1 MSEAIE
7 KFKEFIKFLEDNV
20 SEEKKKRL
28 EELNTL
34 SEEDINLRIEE
45 YVKLINEDKKYQSF
59 LMNENKKLFMNN
71 NNFLLDFCLKNWYK
85 KFNNKTKNG
94 LWEFLQILFILGNK
108 NENTVDLNI
117 NLLNKLEKLNN
128 EDSESEDELELNL
141 ADKMIRDIAESF
153 NGKNKLS
160 KDNAINNIIET
171 SQRIGDKYKE
181 DLKNGKLNFMD
192 VINSF
197 QKMTENLEED
207 EDDDEEFD
215 STMMLPS
222 PDELIESLMPNSEES
237 EKMKSM
243 FKNMESMLS
252 GGGSG
257 NPLEAVTSLLGMNNN
272 QKKEAEPLT
281 EEQLLELEKY
291 YKEQG
296 INLDELKKN

>member
-1 MSEAIE
+1 
-7 KFKEFIKFLEDNV
+7 
-20 SEEKKKRL
+20 
-28 EELNTL
+28 
-34 SEEDINLRIEE
+34 
-45 YVKLINEDKKYQSF
+45 
-59 LMNENKKLFMNN
+59 
-71 NNFLLDFCLKNWYK
+71 
-85 KFNNKTKNG
+85 
-94 LWEFLQILFILGNK
+94 
-108 NENTVDLNI
+108 
-117 NLLNKLEKLNN
+117 
-128 EDSESEDELELNL
+128 
-141 ADKMIRDIAESF
+141 
-153 NGKNKLS
+153 
-160 KDNAINNIIET
+160 
-171 SQRIGDKYKE
+171 
-181 DLKNGKLNFMD
+181 MD

-207 EDDDEEFD
+207 EEDDEEFD

-243 FKNMESMLS
+243 FKNMENMLS
-252 GGGSG
+252 GGS

>member
-1 MSEAIE
+1 
-7 KFKEFIKFLEDNV
+7 
-20 SEEKKKRL
+20 
-28 EELNTL
+28 
-34 SEEDINLRIEE
+34 
-45 YVKLINEDKKYQSF
+45 
-59 LMNENKKLFMNN
+59 
-71 NNFLLDFCLKNWYK
+71 

-237 EKMKSM
+237 ERMKSM

-281 EEQLLELEKY
+281 E
-291 YKEQG
+291 
-296 INLDELKKN
+296 

>member
-1 MSEAIE
+1 MSEVIE
-7 KFKEFIKFLEDNV
+7 KYKEFIIFLDDNV
-20 SEEKKKRL
+20 SDEKKLRL
-28 EELNTL
+28 TNLKEL
-34 SEEDINLRIEE
+34 SEEEINKKLEE
-45 YVKLINEDKKYQSF
+45 YIELINEDKKYQNY
-59 LMNENKKLFMNN
+59 LLNENKKLFMNN

-85 KFNNKTKNG
+85 RFNNKTKNG
-94 LWEFLQILFILGNK
+94 LWEFLQIIFILANK
-108 NENTVDLNI
+108 NESTVDLNI
-117 NLLNKLEKLNN
+117 KLLNKLEKLNN
-128 EDSESEDELELNL
+128 EDSDSEDELELNL

-153 NGKNKLS
+153 NGNNKLT

-171 SQRIGDKYKE
+171 SQKIGEKYKN

-197 QKMTENLEED
+197 QKMTENMEE
-207 EDDDEEFD
+207 EEGDEEFD
-215 STMMLPS
+215 STMTMPS
-222 PDELIESLMPNSEES
+222 PDELIDSLMPNSEES

-252 GGGSG
+252 SGS
-257 NPLEAVTSLLGMNNN
+257 NPLEAVTSMLGMGK
-272 QKKEAEPLT
+272 QDKKEAEPLT

>member
-1 MSEAIE
+1 MSEVIE
-7 KFKEFIKFLEDNV
+7 KYKEFILFLEDNV
-20 SEEKKKRL
+20 SDEKKLRL
-28 EELNTL
+28 TNLKEL
-34 SEEDINLRIEE
+34 SEEEINKKLTE
-45 YVKLINEDKKYQSF
+45 YVELINEDNKYQNY
-59 LMNENKKLFMNN
+59 LLNENKKLFMNN

-94 LWEFLQILFILGNK
+94 LWEFLQVIFILGNK
-108 NENTVDLNI
+108 NESTVDLNI
-117 NLLNKLEKLNN
+117 KLLNKLEKLNN

-153 NGKNKLS
+153 NGNSKLT

-171 SQRIGDKYKE
+171 SQRIGEKYKN
-181 DLKNGKLNFMD
+181 DLQNGKLNFMD

-197 QKMTENLEED
+197 QKMTENMED
-207 EDDDEEFD
+207 EDDGDEEFD
-215 STMMLPS
+215 STMMMPS
-222 PDELIESLMPNSEES
+222 PDELIDSLMPNSEES

-252 GGGSG
+252 GGS
-257 NPLEAVTSLLGMNNN
+257 NPLEAVTSLLGMGK
-272 QKKEAEPLT
+272 QEKKQAEPLT